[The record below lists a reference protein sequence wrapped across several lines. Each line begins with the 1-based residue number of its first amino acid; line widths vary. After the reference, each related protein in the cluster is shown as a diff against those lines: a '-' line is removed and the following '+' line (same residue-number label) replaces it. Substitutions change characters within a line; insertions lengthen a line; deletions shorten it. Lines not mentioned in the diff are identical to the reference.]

1 MKSVRPDGNVLARP
15 VGCPQAEYMIASKAA
30 GEVPVCPGVIE
41 VVMRIVGTTTMS
53 RPIDRS
59 WRERAARPDA
69 LSGPWQRGSG
79 PRQQAPDPV
88 QGQKLAQAWKRS
100 RELDREREVS
110 TANRWLVPP
119 A

>member
-53 RPIDRS
+53 DPLIVLGVNVRHVRMPF
-59 WRERAARPDA
+59 
-69 LSGPWQRGSG
+69 LVHGNVVLGRGSRRLTPCRG
-79 PRQQAPDPV
+79 
-88 QGQKLAQAWKRS
+88 RS
-100 RELDREREVS
+100 SRRLGSVRGSWTVS
-110 TANRWLVPP
+110 GKCPPPTAGWCPP
-119 A
+119 